1 MWINNSKDNELI
13 AKFMGAKYV
22 DEHLIEFENFYS
34 FNEINEGEFV
44 YTNWFDPENELQ
56 YHTSSDWLDPV
67 VQKIEKYLWD
77 NQGKIGY
84 FDECLQSND
93 HEVRYQAVV
102 EFIKHIN
109 Q

>member
-1 MWINNSKDNELI
+1 MEDNKLI
-13 AKFMGAKYV
+13 AEYMGYESYKFRGHTMFV
-22 DEHLIEFENFYS
+22 FE
-34 FNEINEGEFV
+34 
-44 YTNWFDPENELQ
+44 ENNHRADIDLH

-93 HEVRYQAVV
+93 DEVRYQAVV
-102 EFIKHIN
+102 DFIKHIN

>member
-1 MWINNSKDNELI
+1 MEDNKLI
-13 AKFMGAKYV
+13 AEFMWKHSIVVDISDAKYH
-22 DEHLIEFENFYS
+22 E
-34 FNEINEGEFV
+34 
-44 YTNWFDPENELQ
+44 
-56 YHTSSDWLDPV
+56 SSDWLDPV

-93 HEVRYQAVV
+93 DEVRYQAVV
-102 EFIKHIN
+102 DFIKHIN

>member
-1 MWINNSKDNELI
+1 MTDNKLI
-13 AKFMGAKYV
+13 AEFMQKGSIGLGLYDFDGCHYKM
-22 DEHLIEFENFYS
+22 DELEF
-34 FNEINEGEFV
+34 
-44 YTNWFDPENELQ
+44 
-56 YHTSSDWLDPV
+56 HTSWDWLDPV

>member
-1 MWINNSKDNELI
+1 MEDNKLI
-13 AKFMGAKYV
+13 AEYMGY
-22 DEHLIEFENFYS
+22 DDTGHLCQWE
-34 FNEINEGEFV
+34 
-44 YTNWFDPENELQ
+44 
-56 YHTSSDWLDPV
+56 YHTSSDWLDTV

-102 EFIKHIN
+102 DFIKHIN